1 MDKTSRRKTI
11 IITGAA
17 GGIGQGLSKHMA
29 SLGWKVGMIDI
40 NPIIKEIA
48 QAIDDTMVM
57 PVVCDIRDSAQVDAV
72 ITRIEDTLGP
82 IDALVNNAGIV
93 ANIAPIAKMKD
104 NRWANELAVNLSAAF
119 YFIRNLA
126 PKMAEKGWGR
136 IINVSSAAARSGLPA
151 QIGYASTKSAL
162 WGVTSTTAA
171 EFGSKGVTCNSI
183 LPGVIATPTVLSM
196 PAHIQEGVKKASVL
210 GRFGEIEEIAHLV
223 AFLCSEKA
231 GFITGAEIDIDGG
244 YRLNNTSLT

>member
-1 MDKTSRRKTI
+1 MKKAAKTI

-17 GGIGQGLSKHMA
+17 GGIGHGLSKHMT
-29 SLGWKVGMIDI
+29 SLGWEVGMIDK
-40 NPIIKEIA
+40 KENVHDLA
-48 QAIDDTMVM
+48 KAIGSPSVM
-57 PVVCDIRDSAQVDAV
+57 SAVCDIRDSQQVDA
-72 ITRIEDTLGP
+72 TIEKIETQLGA

-93 ANIAPIAKMKD
+93 ANIAPIAKMND
-104 NRWANELAVNLSAAF
+104 DRWANELAVNLSAAF
-119 YFIRNLA
+119 YFIRRLA
-126 PKMAEKGWGR
+126 PKMAERGWGR

-151 QIGYASTKSAL
+151 QIGYATTKSAL

-171 EFGSKGVTCNSI
+171 EFGAKGVTCNSI
-183 LPGVIATPTVLSM
+183 LPGIIATPTVLSM
-196 PAHIQEGVKKASVL
+196 PSHIQEGAKKSNVV

-223 AFLCSEKA
+223 AFLCSEQA